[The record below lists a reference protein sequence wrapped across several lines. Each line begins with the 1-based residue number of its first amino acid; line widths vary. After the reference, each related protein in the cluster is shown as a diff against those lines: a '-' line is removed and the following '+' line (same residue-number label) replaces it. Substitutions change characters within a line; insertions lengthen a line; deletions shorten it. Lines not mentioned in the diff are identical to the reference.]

1 MKFTITM
8 NLPSFKNNLVQQV
21 IAEHPAKSLAE
32 LCQIL
37 NSSDFIMM
45 RQFYTGVSP
54 SRTREWKDRGL
65 IILNVDHIGKAQEF
79 KLTDDELYES
89 K

>member
-1 MKFTITM
+1 M

-21 IAEHPAKSLAE
+21 IAEHPAKSLEE

>member
-1 MKFTITM
+1 
-8 NLPSFKNNLVQQV
+8 
-21 IAEHPAKSLAE
+21 
-32 LCQIL
+32 
-37 NSSDFIMM
+37 M
-45 RQFYTGVSP
+45 RQFYTGISP

>member
-54 SRTREWKDRGL
+54 SRTREWIDRGL

>member
-1 MKFTITM
+1 M
-8 NLPSFKNNLVQQV
+8 VQQV